1 MIIVD
6 SQGELAKLMESIELD
21 GVGTVKL
28 NEATLEL
35 SRPMSD
41 DLAMVHADVYKT
53 QSPKLQANL
62 EEFSSIILF
71 DPKNEI
77 KTIYPNTVSVI
88 NLESDLK
95 TLKNLIINSEDLLR
109 EKQVLRSQLISVNQE
124 LSEIMGNVEVEMMRV
139 KKMYEVKTPRRFQD
153 IKGVQVY
160 SKYAAGENIGG
171 EFFDIF
177 MEQNKLFVL
186 MSATSSYLASSSIL
200 QLFTHFKMKKEISNE
215 TEMDLIN
222 SIKAEIV
229 ELNSSKKKEVELD
242 LFTAIIDLNKHTV
255 SGHLF
260 GKFKA
265 LSSASNNFSN
275 SGPSVLA
282 NELKEGEFARTIDR
296 GERILLCSPGFI
308 RNWEKLN
315 PEFMMEE
322 IILNK
327 KIKPLDILDE
337 IFFQLKK
344 ESTSGFLSYDASA
357 IILEVQ
363 KNAVVEV

>member
-1 MIIVD
+1 MIIID
-6 SQGELAKLMESIELD
+6 SQGDLAKYLEKIDLE

-28 NEATLEL
+28 DSATLEL
-35 SRPMSD
+35 TRPMSD
-41 DLAMVHADVYKT
+41 DLAMVHADIYT
-53 QSPKLQANL
+53 MASPKLQANL
-62 EEFSSIILF
+62 EAFNSIILF
-71 DPKNEI
+71 DPKNTV
-77 KTIYPNTVSVI
+77 KALHPNTIHVF
-88 NLESDLK
+88 NLASDPRA
-95 TLKNLIINSEDLLR
+95 LKNLILNSEDLLR

-124 LSEIMGNVEVEMMRV
+124 LSELMGNVEVEMMRV
-139 KKMYEVKTPRRFQD
+139 KKTYEVKTPRRFQD

-200 QLFTHFKMKKEISNE
+200 QLFTHFKMKKIITKESE
-215 TEMDLIN
+215 LELIDG
-222 SIKAEIV
+222 IKAEIT
-229 ELNSSKKKEVELD
+229 ELNSSKKKEISLD
-242 LFTAIIDLNKHTV
+242 LFTAVIDLNKHTV

-275 SGPSVLA
+275 SGPSVLKT
-282 NELKEGEFARTIDR
+282 ELSDGKFARSIDR

-308 RNWEKLN
+308 RNWEKLK

-344 ESTSGFLSYDASA
+344 ESTSGFLTYDASA